1 MPRAL
6 LAFAV
11 PVLLILAACEAV
23 PPEQAALRA
32 SQSCARGLEHS
43 SDYIGLA
50 PFIPLAGERATE
62 EQLANRAIPGLPE
75 RVMLREWKAGLAR
88 CRLSTIAAVS
98 VFAPDVVETL
108 RRNYLKSDQVIDEL
122 IAGRTTWAIANQK
135 RDAIGAASE
144 RRLGPATSAARAL
157 PPARSTVR
165 VIRRTTTEQPV
176 SLSPPRPGTNL

>member
-1 MPRAL
+1 MPCTRF
-6 LAFAV
+6 AFAV
-11 PVLLILAACEAV
+11 PVLLILAACQAV

-32 SQSCARGLEHS
+32 SQSCARGLERS
-43 SDYIGLA
+43 SNYIGLA

-88 CRLSTIAAVS
+88 CRLSTLAAAS
-98 VFAPDVVETL
+98 VLAPDAVETL
-108 RRNYLKSDQVIDEL
+108 RLNYFKSDQVIDEL

-144 RRLGPATSAARAL
+144 RRLWASTAVAAPL
-157 PPARSTVR
+157 PPSTTVR

-176 SLSPPRPGTNL
+176 SLSPSRPGTSL